1 MNLLNKDLG
10 NCLHNGWSSLESNF
24 FWSESRYASII
35 LPIKSKKK
43 KIGIQFIVQPFL
55 YSGKIREQ
63 NLEIFING
71 IYCYGSTLVADD
83 QEIIFL
89 EVDSSLIFSTAIKVD
104 FMLPNAV
111 SPAMLGLSEDMRRLG
126 IKLFEINII

>member
-43 KIGIQFIVQPFL
+43 KIGIQFIVEPFL
-55 YSGKIREQ
+55 QPGKVFEQ
-63 NLEIFING
+63 NLELFING
-71 IYCYGSTLVADD
+71 IYCYGKSFNKVE

-89 EVDSSLIFSTAIKVD
+89 EVDSSLLFSSSLKIDFIF
-104 FMLPNAV
+104 PNSV
-111 SPAMLGLSEDMRRLG
+111 SPALLGLSNDERRLG
-126 IKLFEINII
+126 FKLFEINII